1 MLLSLDS
8 CSMLNFRPNLI
19 LIIKNKISLL
29 CSADNLEQQMSKLID
44 NQVVD
49 VYMSPELVKLVK
61 SSGSILELDIE
72 KVNVFALGVIL
83 LQMLILVSE
92 N

>member
-1 MLLSLDS
+1 
-8 CSMLNFRPNLI
+8 
-19 LIIKNKISLL
+19 
-29 CSADNLEQQMSKLID
+29 MSKLID